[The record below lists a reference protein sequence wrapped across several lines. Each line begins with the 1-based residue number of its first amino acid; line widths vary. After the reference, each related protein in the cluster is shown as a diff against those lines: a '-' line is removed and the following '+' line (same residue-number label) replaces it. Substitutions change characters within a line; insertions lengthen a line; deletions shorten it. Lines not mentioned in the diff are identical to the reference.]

1 MDPPPPMPFRR
12 PPRLDELKP
21 RSLPARKIVRL
32 LLCSLFAI
40 ASTAGAQRAEAEDL
54 ALRDAASMAGV
65 GMFLNARAPGL
76 ILAVVR
82 GEDSF
87 IAGYGE
93 IAPGSGKEP
102 DGRSIV
108 RVGSVSKVFATDVL
122 AAMAATGQVALDAPL
137 AGYAPPGK
145 TPLAFEDRPVT
156 LLDLA
161 THSAGLPREMPDP
174 ATPPD
179 EKNPFA
185 AYKASYYWGGMSSHR
200 PGYRPGTTALYS
212 NFGFGLL
219 GEALGQAGGKPFA
232 ELVGERITK
241 PLGMADTTLRLSEAQ
256 KPRLMTG
263 LDPFGKP
270 DPNWEASEV
279 MQASAG
285 IYTTADDMVR
295 WMRWHL
301 ADDAAGRPARTLA
314 HALWRPH
321 DGLSRLVGVEAT
333 DSEGMGLGWIVS
345 RPKDRVPLLLGK
357 SGGIG
362 GFMSYVVLSPNRR
375 LGIFVV
381 ASKVDFAMFEGLR
394 TAVRDLAA
402 ELTPANP

>member
-1 MDPPPPMPFRR
+1 MPIRALTRFA
-12 PPRLDELKP
+12 
-21 RSLPARKIVRL
+21 LPFL
-32 LLCSLFAI
+32 LVVA
-40 ASTAGAQRAEAEDL
+40 AAAGAQRAGAEDL
-54 ALRDAASMAGV
+54 ALREAASMAGV

-76 ILAVVR
+76 VLAVVR

-93 IAPGSGKEP
+93 TAPGSGKEP

-108 RVGSVSKVFATDVL
+108 RVGSVSKVFATDLL
-122 AAMAATGQVALDAPL
+122 AAMAANGQLALDTPL
-137 AGYAPPGK
+137 ARYAPPGK
-145 TPLAFEDRPVT
+145 MPPAFDDRAIT

-161 THSAGLPREMPDP
+161 THSAGLPREMSDP
-174 ATPPD
+174 ATPPG
-179 EKNPFA
+179 EPNPFVT
-185 AYKASYYWGGMSSHR
+185 YKTSYYWDWLASHR
-200 PGYRPGTTALYS
+200 PTYRPGTTAIYS
-212 NFGFGLL
+212 NFGYGLL
-219 GEALGQAGGKPFA
+219 GEALAKAGGKPFA
-232 ELVGERITK
+232 ELVGERIAR
-241 PLGMADTTLRLSEAQ
+241 PLGMADTILRLSEAQ

-301 ADDAAGRPARTLA
+301 ADDSAGQPARTLA

-321 DGLSRLVGVEAT
+321 DGLKRLVGVEAT
-333 DSEGMGLGWIVS
+333 DSEGMGLGWVVS

-381 ASKVDFAMFEGLR
+381 ATKVDFAMFEGLR

-402 ELTPANP
+402 ELAPASP

>member
-1 MDPPPPMPFRR
+1 M
-12 PPRLDELKP
+12 
-21 RSLPARKIVRL
+21 PAREIARL
-32 LLCSLFAI
+32 SLCFLFAI
-40 ASTAGAQRAEAEDL
+40 ASAAGAQRAEAEDL
-54 ALRDAASMAGV
+54 ALRDAVSMAGV

-76 ILAVVR
+76 ILAVVH
-82 GEDSF
+82 GEDSV

-122 AAMAATGQVALDAPL
+122 AAMAAAGQVALDAPL
-137 AGYAPPGK
+137 AGYAPSGK

-161 THSAGLPREMPDP
+161 THSAGLPREIADP
-174 ATPPD
+174 ATPPG

-185 AYKASYYWGGMSSHR
+185 AYKASYYWDWMSSHR
-200 PGYRPGTTALYS
+200 PAYRPGTTAIYS

-219 GEALGQAGGKPFA
+219 GEALGKAGGKSFA

-270 DPNWEASEV
+270 DPNWEASGV

-285 IYTTADDMVR
+285 IYTTAEDMVR

-333 DSEGMGLGWIVS
+333 DSEGMGLGWIIS

-402 ELTPANP
+402 ELAPASP

>member
-1 MDPPPPMPFRR
+1 MPLHRY
-12 PPRLDELKP
+12 
-21 RSLPARKIVRL
+21 RSFIAVHPKRVPARKTSRL
-32 LLCSLFAI
+32 VLGCVLVALS
-40 ASTAGAQRAEAEDL
+40 STGWQRQAVAEDL
-54 ALRDAASMAGV
+54 ALREAASMSGV
-65 GMFLNARAPGL
+65 AMFLNARAPGL
-76 ILAVVR
+76 ILAIVR
-82 GEDSF
+82 DEESF

-93 IAPGSGKEP
+93 TAPGNGKEP

-122 AAMAATGQVALDAPL
+122 AAMAAKGELSLDAPL
-137 AGYAPPGK
+137 ARYAPAGK
-145 TPLAFEDRPVT
+145 APQAFDERPIT

-174 ATPPD
+174 ATPPG

-185 AYKASYYWGGMSSHR
+185 AYKASYYWDWIAGHR
-200 PGYRPGTTALYS
+200 PAYRAGSTAIYS
-212 NFGFGLL
+212 NFGYGLL
-219 GEALGQAGGKPFA
+219 GEALGKAGSKPFA
-232 ELVGERITK
+232 ELVRERITA
-241 PLGMADTTLRLSEAQ
+241 PLGMADTTFQLSEAQ

-270 DPNWEASEV
+270 DPNWEATEV

-285 IYTTADDMVR
+285 VYTSADDMVK

-301 ADDAAGRPARTLA
+301 ADDAAGRPARSLA

-333 DSEGMGLGWIVS
+333 DSEGMGLGWVVS
-345 RPKDRVPLLLGK
+345 RPKDKVPLLIGK

-381 ASKVDFAMFEGLR
+381 ASKVDFSMFEGLR

-402 ELTPANP
+402 ELAPAGP

>member
-1 MDPPPPMPFRR
+1 MPTH
-12 PPRLDELKP
+12 KA
-21 RSLPARKIVRL
+21 ARFALCFLLAIV
-32 LLCSLFAI
+32 
-40 ASTAGAQRAEAEDL
+40 TAVGWQRAAAEDL
-54 ALRDAASMAGV
+54 ALREAASMAGV

-93 IAPGSGKEP
+93 TAPDSGKEP

-108 RVGSVSKVFATDVL
+108 RIGSVSKVFATDVL
-122 AAMAATGQVALDAPL
+122 AAMTAAGRVALDAPL
-137 AGYAPPGK
+137 ARYAPPGK

-161 THSAGLPREMPDP
+161 THSAGLPREMADP
-174 ATPPD
+174 ATPPG

-185 AYKASYYWGGMSSHR
+185 AYRASYYWDWLATHR
-200 PGYRPGTTALYS
+200 PAYRAGTTAMYS

-219 GEALGQAGGKPFA
+219 GEALGRAGGKPFA
-232 ELVGERITK
+232 QLVQEHLTT
-241 PLGMADTTLRLSEAQ
+241 PLGMGDTVLRLSEVQ

-333 DSEGMGLGWIVS
+333 DSEGMGLGWIIS
-345 RPKDRVPLLLGK
+345 RSKDRVPLLLGK
-357 SGGIG
+357 SGGLG

-402 ELTPANP
+402 ELAPAGP

>member
-1 MDPPPPMPFRR
+1 M
-12 PPRLDELKP
+12 
-21 RSLPARKIVRL
+21 PAREIARL
-32 LLCSLFAI
+32 SLCFLFAI
-40 ASTAGAQRAEAEDL
+40 ASAAGAQRAEAEDL
-54 ALRDAASMAGV
+54 ALRDAVSMAGV

-76 ILAVVR
+76 ILAVVH
-82 GEDSF
+82 GEDSL

-122 AAMAATGQVALDAPL
+122 AAMAAAGQVALDAPL
-137 AGYAPPGK
+137 AGYAPSGK

-161 THSAGLPREMPDP
+161 THSAGLPREIADP
-174 ATPPD
+174 ATPPG

-185 AYKASYYWGGMSSHR
+185 AYKASYYWDWMSSHR
-200 PGYRPGTTALYS
+200 PAYRPGTTAIYS

-219 GEALGQAGGKPFA
+219 GEALGKAGGKSFA

-270 DPNWEASEV
+270 DPNWEASGV

-285 IYTTADDMVR
+285 IYTTAEDMVR

-333 DSEGMGLGWIVS
+333 DSEGMGLGWIIS

-402 ELTPANP
+402 ELAPASP

>member
-1 MDPPPPMPFRR
+1 MPLHRY
-12 PPRLDELKP
+12 
-21 RSLPARKIVRL
+21 RSFIAAHPKRVPARKTARL
-32 LLCSLFAI
+32 VLGCVLVALS
-40 ASTAGAQRAEAEDL
+40 STGWQRQAVAEDL
-54 ALRDAASMAGV
+54 ALREAASMSGV
-65 GMFLNARAPGL
+65 AMFLNARAPGL
-76 ILAVVR
+76 ILAIVR
-82 GEDSF
+82 DEESF

-93 IAPGSGKEP
+93 TAPGNGKEP

-122 AAMAATGQVALDAPL
+122 AAMAAKGELSLDAPL
-137 AGYAPPGK
+137 ARYAPAGK
-145 TPLAFEDRPVT
+145 APQAFDERPIT

-174 ATPPD
+174 ATPPG

-185 AYKASYYWGGMSSHR
+185 AYKASYYWDWIAGHR
-200 PGYRPGTTALYS
+200 PAYRPGSTAIYS
-212 NFGFGLL
+212 NFGYGLL
-219 GEALGQAGGKPFA
+219 GEALGKAGSKPFA
-232 ELVGERITK
+232 ELVRERITA
-241 PLGMADTTLRLSEAQ
+241 PLGMADTTFQLSEAQ

-270 DPNWEASEV
+270 DPNWEATEV
-279 MQASAG
+279 VQASAG
-285 IYTTADDMVR
+285 VYTSADDMVK

-301 ADDAAGRPARTLA
+301 ADDAAGRPARSLA

-333 DSEGMGLGWIVS
+333 DSEGMGLGWVVS
-345 RPKDRVPLLLGK
+345 RPKDKVPLLIGK

-381 ASKVDFAMFEGLR
+381 ASKVDFSMFEGLR

-402 ELTPANP
+402 ELAPAGP

>member
-1 MDPPPPMPFRR
+1 MPFRR
-12 PPRLDELKP
+12 PSPFRALKP
-21 RSLPARKIVRL
+21 RCVPTSKAARLVLGLIV
-32 LLCSLFAI
+32 AI
-40 ASTAGAQRAEAEDL
+40 ATGSGWQRAAAEDL
-54 ALRDAASMAGV
+54 ALREAASMAGV

-93 IAPGSGKEP
+93 TAPGSGKEP
-102 DGRSIV
+102 DSRSIV

-122 AAMAATGQVALDAPL
+122 AVMAAAGQVALDTPL
-137 AGYAPPGK
+137 ARYAPPGK
-145 TPLAFEDRPVT
+145 TPLAFDDRPVT

-161 THSAGLPREMPDP
+161 THSAGLPREMADP
-174 ATPPD
+174 ATPPG
-179 EKNPFA
+179 ETNPFA
-185 AYKASYYWGGMSSHR
+185 AYRASYYWDWLATHR
-200 PGYRPGTTALYS
+200 PAYRAGSTAMYS
-212 NFGFGLL
+212 NFGYGLL
-219 GEALGQAGGKPFA
+219 GEALGTAGGKPFA
-232 ELVGERITK
+232 QLVREHLTA
-241 PLGMADTTLRLSEAQ
+241 PLDMGDTVLRLSQAQ
-256 KPRLMTG
+256 KTRLMIG

-285 IYTTADDMVR
+285 IYTTAEDMVR

-301 ADDAAGRPARTLA
+301 ADDAAGRPARALA

-321 DGLSRLVGVEAT
+321 DGLSRLVGVEAST
-333 DSEGMGLGWIVS
+333 SEGLGLGWIIS

-362 GFMSYVVLSPNRR
+362 GFMSYAVLSPNRR

-381 ASKVDFAMFEGLR
+381 ASRVDFAMFEGLR
-394 TAVRDLAA
+394 TAVRELAA
-402 ELTPANP
+402 ELAPAGP

>member
-1 MDPPPPMPFRR
+1 MPFHRYR
-12 PPRLDELKP
+12 NFADAHPKRV
-21 RSLPARKIVRL
+21 PARKATRL
-32 LLCSLFAI
+32 VLGCLLASLSTI
-40 ASTAGAQRAEAEDL
+40 GWQRPASAEDL
-54 ALRDAASMAGV
+54 ALREAASMTGV
-65 GMFLNARAPGL
+65 AMFLNARAPGL
-76 ILAVVR
+76 ILAIVR
-82 GEDSF
+82 GEDSV

-93 IAPGSGKEP
+93 TAPGNGKEP

-122 AAMAATGQVALDAPL
+122 AAMAARGELSLDAPL
-137 AGYAPPGK
+137 ARYAPPGK
-145 TPLAFEDRPVT
+145 APQAFDDRPIT

-161 THSAGLPREMPDP
+161 THSAGLPRELADP
-174 ATPPD
+174 AIPPG
-179 EKNPFA
+179 EQNPFA
-185 AYKASYYWGGMSSHR
+185 GYKASYYWDWIASHR
-200 PGYRPGTTALYS
+200 PAYRPGTTAIYS
-212 NFGFGLL
+212 NVGFGLL
-219 GEALGQAGGKPFA
+219 GEALGKAENKPFA
-232 ELVGERITK
+232 ELVRERIAA

-263 LDPFGKP
+263 LDPFGKS
-270 DPNWEASEV
+270 DPNWEATEA

-285 IYTTADDMVR
+285 VYTTAEDMVR

-301 ADDAAGRPARTLA
+301 ADDAAGRPARSLA

-321 DGLSRLVGVEAT
+321 DGLARLVGVEAT
-333 DSEGMGLGWIVS
+333 DSDGMGLGWIVS
-345 RPKDRVPLLLGK
+345 RPKDKVPLLLGK

-402 ELTPANP
+402 ELAPAQP

>member
-1 MDPPPPMPFRR
+1 M
-12 PPRLDELKP
+12 
-21 RSLPARKIVRL
+21 PARAVARL
-32 LLCSLFAI
+32 SLCFLLALA
-40 ASTAGAQRAEAEDL
+40 ASAQRAAAEDL

-76 ILAVVR
+76 ILAVVH

-102 DGRSIV
+102 DGRLIV

-122 AAMAATGQVALDAPL
+122 AAMAAAGQVALDAPL
-137 AGYAPPGK
+137 ARYAPAGK

-161 THSAGLPREMPDP
+161 THSAGLPREMADP

-185 AYKASYYWGGMSSHR
+185 VYKASYYWDWMSTHR
-200 PGYRPGTTALYS
+200 PAYRPGTTAIYS

-219 GEALGQAGGKPFA
+219 GEALGKAGGKSFA

-241 PLGMADTTLRLSEAQ
+241 PLGMADTTLRLSDEQ

-270 DPNWEASEV
+270 DPNREASEV

-402 ELTPANP
+402 ELAPASP

>member
-1 MDPPPPMPFRR
+1 M
-12 PPRLDELKP
+12 
-21 RSLPARKIVRL
+21 PAREIARL
-32 LLCSLFAI
+32 SLCFLFAI
-40 ASTAGAQRAEAEDL
+40 ASAAGAQRAEAEDL

-122 AAMAATGQVALDAPL
+122 AAMAAAGQVALDAPL
-137 AGYAPPGK
+137 AGYAPSGK

-161 THSAGLPREMPDP
+161 THSAGLPREIADP
-174 ATPPD
+174 ATPPG

-185 AYKASYYWGGMSSHR
+185 AYKASYYWDWMSSHR
-200 PGYRPGTTALYS
+200 PAYRPGTTAIYS

-219 GEALGQAGGKPFA
+219 GEALGKAGGKSFA

-270 DPNWEASEV
+270 DPNWEASDV

-285 IYTTADDMVR
+285 IYTTAEDMVR

-333 DSEGMGLGWIVS
+333 DSEGMGLGWIIS

-402 ELTPANP
+402 ELAPASP

>member
-1 MDPPPPMPFRR
+1 M
-12 PPRLDELKP
+12 
-21 RSLPARKIVRL
+21 PAREIARL
-32 LLCSLFAI
+32 SLCFLFAI
-40 ASTAGAQRAEAEDL
+40 ASAAGAQRAEAEDL
-54 ALRDAASMAGV
+54 ALRDAVSMAGV

-76 ILAVVR
+76 ILAVVH
-82 GEDSF
+82 GEDSL

-122 AAMAATGQVALDAPL
+122 AAMAAAGQVALDAPL
-137 AGYAPPGK
+137 AGYAPSGK

-161 THSAGLPREMPDP
+161 THSAGLPREIADP
-174 ATPPD
+174 ATPPG

-185 AYKASYYWGGMSSHR
+185 AYKASYYWDWMSSHR
-200 PGYRPGTTALYS
+200 PAYRPGTTAIYS

-219 GEALGQAGGKPFA
+219 GEALGKAGGKSFA

-270 DPNWEASEV
+270 DPNWEASGV

-285 IYTTADDMVR
+285 IYTTAEDMVR

-333 DSEGMGLGWIVS
+333 DSEGMGLGWIIS

-402 ELTPANP
+402 ELAPAGP

>member
-1 MDPPPPMPFRR
+1 MP
-12 PPRLDELKP
+12 
-21 RSLPARKIVRL
+21 AGKIARL
-32 LLCSLFAI
+32 LLCSLFAL
-40 ASTAGAQRAEAEDL
+40 ASTASAQRAEADDL

-145 TPLAFEDRPVT
+145 MPLAFDDRLVT

-185 AYKASYYWGGMSSHR
+185 AYKASYYWDWMSSHR
-200 PGYRPGTTALYS
+200 PAYRPSTTAIYS

-219 GEALGQAGGKPFA
+219 GEALGKAGGKPFA
-232 ELVGERITK
+232 ELVGERVTK

-402 ELTPANP
+402 ELAPASP

>member
-1 MDPPPPMPFRR
+1 M
-12 PPRLDELKP
+12 
-21 RSLPARKIVRL
+21 PARKIARL

-40 ASTAGAQRAEAEDL
+40 ASAAGAQRVEADDL

-82 GEDSF
+82 GEDSV

-108 RVGSVSKVFATDVL
+108 RVGSVSKVFATDLL
-122 AAMAATGQVALDAPL
+122 AAMAAAGQVALDAPL

-145 TPLAFEDRPVT
+145 MPLAFEDRPVT

-174 ATPPD
+174 ATPPG

-185 AYKASYYWGGMSSHR
+185 AYKASYYWDWMSSHR
-200 PGYRPGTTALYS
+200 PAYRPGTTAIYS

-219 GEALGQAGGKPFA
+219 GEALGKAGGKSFA
-232 ELVGERITK
+232 ELIDERITK
-241 PLGMADTTLRLSEAQ
+241 PLGMADTTLRLSETQ

-270 DPNWEASEV
+270 DPNWEASDV

-285 IYTTADDMVR
+285 IYTTAEDMVR

-402 ELTPANP
+402 ELTPTSP

>member
-1 MDPPPPMPFRR
+1 MPHHLAAIEPSPIRAC
-12 PPRLDELKP
+12 
-21 RSLPARKIVRL
+21 ARKTVRRL
-32 LLCSLFAI
+32 LRACLALVLL
-40 ASTAGAQRAEAEDL
+40 AGGQQRAL
-54 ALRDAASMAGV
+54 ATDPALLDAASMAGV
-65 GMFLNARAPGL
+65 AMFLNSRAPGV

-93 IAPGSGKEP
+93 TAPGSGKEP
-102 DGRSIV
+102 DGRSLV
-108 RVGSVSKVFATDVL
+108 RVGSVSKVFATDLL
-122 AAMAATGQVALDAPL
+122 AGMAAAGQLSLDDPL
-137 AGYAPPGK
+137 ARYAPPGK
-145 TPLAFEDRPVT
+145 APQAFDDRPIT

-185 AYKASYYWGGMSSHR
+185 AYKAPYYWDWIASHR
-200 PGYRPGTTALYS
+200 PAYRPGSTAIYS

-219 GEALGQAGGKPFA
+219 GEALARAGGKPFA
-232 ELVGERITK
+232 ELVRERIAA
-241 PLGMADTTLRLSEAQ
+241 PLGMADTVLQLSEAQ

-263 LDPFGKP
+263 LNPFGKS

-301 ADDAAGRPARTLA
+301 ADDPAGRSARAFA

-362 GFMSYVVLSPNRR
+362 GFMSYVVLSPNRK

-394 TAVRDLAA
+394 TAVRELAA
-402 ELTPANP
+402 ELAPAR

>member
-1 MDPPPPMPFRR
+1 MLPPCLRA
-12 PPRLDELKP
+12 LIVSK
-21 RSLPARKIVRL
+21 PARIRARKAVWPAIAFL
-32 LLCSLFAI
+32 LATLCS
-40 ASTAGAQRAEAEDL
+40 QRQAAAEDL
-54 ALRDAASMAGV
+54 ALREAASMSGV
-65 GMFLNARAPGL
+65 AMFLNARAPGL

-93 IAPGSGKEP
+93 TAPGNGKEP

-122 AAMAATGQVALDAPL
+122 AAMAANGQLSLDAPL
-137 AGYAPPGK
+137 ARYAPPGK
-145 TPLAFEDRPVT
+145 APQAFEDRPVT

-161 THSAGLPREMPDP
+161 THAAGLPREMPDP

-185 AYKASYYWGGMSSHR
+185 AYKASYYWDWISRHR
-200 PGYRPGTTALYS
+200 PAYRPGTTAIYS

-219 GEALGQAGGKPFA
+219 GEALGRAGGRPFA
-232 ELVGERITK
+232 ELVREKIAV

-256 KPRLMTG
+256 KSRLMTG

-270 DPNWEASEV
+270 DPNWDATEV

-285 IYTTADDMVR
+285 IYTTADDMVK

-301 ADDAAGRPARTLA
+301 ADDAAGRPARALA

-333 DSEGMGLGWIVS
+333 DSEGMGLGWVVS
-345 RPKDRVPLLLGK
+345 RSKDRVPLLIGK

-381 ASKVDFAMFEGLR
+381 ASKVDFGMFEGLR
-394 TAVRDLAA
+394 TAVRELAA
-402 ELTPANP
+402 ELAPAAGGG

>member
-1 MDPPPPMPFRR
+1 M
-12 PPRLDELKP
+12 
-21 RSLPARKIVRL
+21 
-32 LLCSLFAI
+32 LCSLFAI
-40 ASTAGAQRAEAEDL
+40 ASIAGAQRAEADDL

-122 AAMAATGQVALDAPL
+122 AALAATGQVSLDAPL

-185 AYKASYYWGGMSSHR
+185 AFKASYYWDWMSSHR
-200 PGYRPGTTALYS
+200 PAYRPGTTAIYS
-212 NFGFGLL
+212 NFAFGLL
-219 GEALGQAGGKPFA
+219 GEALGKAGGKPFA

-362 GFMSYVVLSPNRR
+362 GFMSYVVLAPNRR

-402 ELTPANP
+402 ELAPATP

>member
-1 MDPPPPMPFRR
+1 MPLHRY
-12 PPRLDELKP
+12 
-21 RSLPARKIVRL
+21 RS
-32 LLCSLFAI
+32 F
-40 ASTAGAQRAEAEDL
+40 TAGHPELVPAHKAARLVLGCLLASLSTMGWQRPAVAEDL
-54 ALRDAASMAGV
+54 ALREAAAMTGV
-65 GMFLNARAPGL
+65 AMFLNARAPGL

-93 IAPGSGKEP
+93 TAPGSGKEP

-122 AAMAATGQVALDAPL
+122 AAMAARGELSLDAPL
-137 AGYAPPGK
+137 ARYAPPGK
-145 TPLAFEDRPVT
+145 APQAFDDRPIT

-161 THSAGLPREMPDP
+161 THSAGLPRELADP
-174 ATPPD
+174 TTLPG
-179 EKNPFA
+179 ERNPFA
-185 AYKASYYWGGMSSHR
+185 GYKASYYWDWIASHR
-200 PGYRPGTTALYS
+200 PAYRPGTTAIYS
-212 NFGFGLL
+212 NVGFGLL
-219 GEALGQAGGKPFA
+219 GEALGKAGGKPFA
-232 ELVGERITK
+232 ELVHERIAA
-241 PLGMADTTLRLSEAQ
+241 PLGMADTALRLSEAQ

-270 DPNWEASEV
+270 DPNWDATEV

-285 IYTTADDMVR
+285 IYTTAEDMVR

-301 ADDAAGRPARTLA
+301 ADDVAGRPARSLA

-345 RPKDRVPLLLGK
+345 RPKDKVPLLLGK
-357 SGGIG
+357 SGGLG

-375 LGIFVV
+375 LGIFVA

-402 ELTPANP
+402 ELAPASP

>member
-1 MDPPPPMPFRR
+1 MPLHRYRSFTASHPRR
-12 PPRLDELKP
+12 VL
-21 RSLPARKIVRL
+21 ARKAVRL
-32 LLCSLFAI
+32 ALGCSLVAL
-40 ASTAGAQRAEAEDL
+40 SSMGWQRQAAAEDL
-54 ALRDAASMAGV
+54 ALREAASMTGV
-65 GMFLNARAPGL
+65 AMFLNARAPGL

-93 IAPGSGKEP
+93 TAPGSGKEP

-122 AAMAATGQVALDAPL
+122 AAMAARGELSLDAPL
-137 AGYAPPGK
+137 ARYAPAGK
-145 TPLAFEDRPVT
+145 APQAFGDRPIT

-174 ATPPD
+174 ATPASEP
-179 EKNPFA
+179 NPFA
-185 AYKASYYWGGMSSHR
+185 PYKASYYWDWIASHR
-200 PGYRPGTTALYS
+200 PAYRPGITAIYS

-219 GEALGQAGGKPFA
+219 GEALGKAGSKPFA
-232 ELVGERITK
+232 ELVRERITA
-241 PLGMADTTLRLSEAQ
+241 PLGMADTALHLSDAQ

-263 LDPFGKP
+263 LDPFGKS
-270 DPNWEASEV
+270 DPNWEAGEV

-301 ADDAAGRPARTLA
+301 ADDAAGRPARSLA

-321 DGLSRLVGVEAT
+321 DGLARLVGVEAT

-345 RPKDRVPLLLGK
+345 RPKDKVPLLLGK
-357 SGGIG
+357 SGGLG
-362 GFMSYVVLSPNRR
+362 GFMSYVVLSPNRG

-381 ASKVDFAMFEGLR
+381 ASKVDFSMFEGLR

-402 ELTPANP
+402 ELAPASP

>member
-1 MDPPPPMPFRR
+1 MHAPPMPFRR
-12 PPRLDELKP
+12 HCTVTAPNPKRVPVRKAARL
-21 RSLPARKIVRL
+21 AV
-32 LLCSLFAI
+32 CSLLTVLF
-40 ASTAGAQRAEAEDL
+40 SAGWQRQAVAEDL
-54 ALRDAASMAGV
+54 ALQDAASMAGV
-65 GMFLNARAPGL
+65 AMFLNARAPGL

-93 IAPGSGKEP
+93 TAPGSGKEP
-102 DGRSIV
+102 DGQSIV
-108 RVGSVSKVFATDVL
+108 RVGSVSKVFAADVL
-122 AAMAATGQVALDAPL
+122 AAMAAAGQLALDAPL
-137 AGYAPPGK
+137 SRYAPPGK
-145 TPLAFEDRPVT
+145 APLAFEDRPVT

-161 THSAGLPREMPDP
+161 THSAGLPREMADP
-174 ATPPD
+174 ATPAG
-179 EKNPFA
+179 EKNPFVTF
-185 AYKASYYWGGMSSHR
+185 KASYYWDWVSGHR
-200 PGYRPGTTALYS
+200 PAYRPGTTAIYS

-219 GEALGQAGGKPFA
+219 GDALGRAGGKPFA
-232 ELVGERITK
+232 ELVRERITA
-241 PLGMADTTLRLSEAQ
+241 PLAMADTALRLSEAQ

-285 IYTTADDMVR
+285 IYTSAEDMVK

-301 ADDAAGRPARTLA
+301 ADDAAGRPVRTLA

-333 DSEGMGLGWIVS
+333 DSEGMGLGWVVS
-345 RPKDRVPLLLGK
+345 RPKDKVPLLLGK
-357 SGGIG
+357 SGGLG
-362 GFMSYVVLSPNRR
+362 GFMSYVVLSPNRK

-394 TAVRDLAA
+394 TAVRELAA
-402 ELTPANP
+402 ELAPASP

>member
-1 MDPPPPMPFRR
+1 M
-12 PPRLDELKP
+12 
-21 RSLPARKIVRL
+21 PARKIARL
-32 LLCSLFAI
+32 LLCSLFALT
-40 ASTAGAQRAEAEDL
+40 STAGAQRAEADDL

-122 AAMAATGQVALDAPL
+122 AALAATGQVALDAPL

-145 TPLAFEDRPVT
+145 MPLAFDDRPVT

-185 AYKASYYWGGMSSHR
+185 AYKASYYWDWMSSHR
-200 PGYRPGTTALYS
+200 PAYRPSTTAIYS

-219 GEALGQAGGKPFA
+219 GEALGKAGGKPFA
-232 ELVGERITK
+232 ELVGERVTK

-402 ELTPANP
+402 ELAPATP

>member
-1 MDPPPPMPFRR
+1 M
-12 PPRLDELKP
+12 
-21 RSLPARKIVRL
+21 PAREIARLSLCL
-32 LLCSLFAI
+32 LLAI
-40 ASTAGAQRAEAEDL
+40 ALAARAQRAEAEDL

-82 GEDSF
+82 GEDSV

-93 IAPGSGKEP
+93 VVPGSGKEP

-108 RVGSVSKVFATDVL
+108 RVGSVSKVFATDLL
-122 AAMAATGQVALDAPL
+122 AAMAAAGQVALDAPL

-145 TPLAFEDRPVT
+145 TPLTFEDRPVT

-161 THSAGLPREMPDP
+161 THSAGLPREMADP
-174 ATPPD
+174 TTPPG

-185 AYKASYYWGGMSSHR
+185 AYKASYYWDWMSSHR
-200 PGYRPGTTALYS
+200 PAYRPGTTAIYS

-219 GEALGQAGGKPFA
+219 GEALGKAGGKSFA
-232 ELVGERITK
+232 ELIDGRITK
-241 PLGMADTTLRLSEAQ
+241 PLGMADTTLHLSEAQ

-270 DPNWEASEV
+270 DPNWEASDV

-285 IYTTADDMVR
+285 IYTTAEDMVR

-402 ELTPANP
+402 ELAPASP

>member
-1 MDPPPPMPFRR
+1 MLFRR
-12 PPRLDELKP
+12 LPRLDELKP
-21 RSLPARKIVRL
+21 RWMPAREIARL
-32 LLCSLFAI
+32 SLCFLFAI
-40 ASTAGAQRAEAEDL
+40 ASAAGAQRAEAEDL
-54 ALRDAASMAGV
+54 ALRDAVSMAGV

-76 ILAVVR
+76 ILAVVH
-82 GEDSF
+82 GEDSV

-122 AAMAATGQVALDAPL
+122 AAMAAAGQVALDAPL
-137 AGYAPPGK
+137 AGYAPSGK

-161 THSAGLPREMPDP
+161 THSAGLPREIADP
-174 ATPPD
+174 ATPPG

-185 AYKASYYWGGMSSHR
+185 AYKASYYWDWMSSHR
-200 PGYRPGTTALYS
+200 PAYRPGTTAIYS

-219 GEALGQAGGKPFA
+219 GEALGKAGGKSFA

-270 DPNWEASEV
+270 DPNWEASGV

-285 IYTTADDMVR
+285 IYTTAEDMVR

-333 DSEGMGLGWIVS
+333 DSEGMGLGWIIS

-402 ELTPANP
+402 ELAPASP